1 MKDSAVST
9 KLCLKCYRKV
19 LSYHKFKCLALKS
32 DAYLKSKSALE
43 ESSVK
48 PEVFIKDNIKT
59 EQLSISDDSQNN
71 SVKDEV
77 NIELFVKDEDSA
89 TNYDTDD
96 EFLSVI
102 KKIKYEYIEE
112 DTKEKGK
119 ILFVTLNELFTQQ

>member
-1 MKDSAVST
+1 M
-9 KLCLKCYRKV
+9 
-19 LSYHKFKCLALKS
+19 LSYHKFKCLALKN
-32 DAYLKSKSALE
+32 DAYLKSKLALE
-43 ESSVK
+43 GRSVK

-77 NIELFVKDEDSA
+77 NIDLFVKDEDSA

-119 ILFVTLNELFTQQ
+119 LCL